1 MLYRMQSDVGDGT
14 DEDYQAGVQFCID
27 HRWLEPAGRD
37 RCRAT
42 PLGIAKIRQIEA
54 AELAAITAERARG
67 TVWFKG
73 WGLTLRSRRFPKV
86 LGWTTFFLA
95 LGLVIVTAF
104 LFLRGVFQLAGP

>member
-42 PLGIAKIRQIEA
+42 PLGIAKSGRSK
-54 AELAAITAERARG
+54 LANSRPLLPSGQEERFG
-67 TVWFKG
+67 SK
-73 WGLTLRSRRFPKV
+73 
-86 LGWTTFFLA
+86 
-95 LGLVIVTAF
+95 
-104 LFLRGVFQLAGP
+104 AGDLLCVAGGSQRC

>member
-14 DEDYQAGVQFCID
+14 DEDYQAGVHCID

-37 RCRAT
+37 RRRGDAAWHRKN
-42 PLGIAKIRQIEA
+42 PA

-73 WGLTLRSRRFPKV
+73 WGLTLHSQRFPKV
-86 LGWTTFFLA
+86 LGWTTFFLL

-104 LFLRGVFQLAGP
+104 LFLRGVFQLVGP